1 MSDDS
6 LDSEYTWLDWAER
19 ITDNIIR
26 VAWIYILYN
35 AIFHEKFIIHVIKN
49 LHL

>member
-19 ITDNIIR
+19 IADNIIR